1 MKKIIVLNNNNN
13 NNNIKKPK
21 IIRRKKNFLEKSPLI
36 RHIEREIIL
45 KHGDN
50 KFYENSIPK
59 LSLYD

>member
-1 MKKIIVLNNNNN
+1 MKKIITLNNNN

-21 IIRRKKNFLEKSPLI
+21 IVRRKKNLLEKSPLI

-50 KFYENSIPK
+50 KFYENSVPN

>member
-1 MKKIIVLNNNNN
+1 MEKLIILNNNK
-13 NNNIKKPK
+13 IKVKKPK
-21 IIRRKKNFLEKSPLI
+21 IARRRQNIIDKSPLI

-50 KFYENSIPK
+50 KFYENNMPK